1 MAISK
6 EEVLKAA
13 NLARMELSPQEVEL
27 FSGQLESIL
36 GFIDQLKEADVSGVS
51 PMNHLLDIRNVTR
64 LDEPG
69 VSLNRD
75 LILATAPQKVKGHF
89 QVPKVIE

>member
-51 PMNHLLDIRNVTR
+51 PMNHILDIRNVTR
-64 LDEPG
+64 PDEPG
-69 VSLNRD
+69 VSLSRD
-75 LILATAPQKVKGHF
+75 LILETAPQKNKGHF

>member
-1 MAISK
+1 MAISR

-13 NLARMELSPQEVEL
+13 GLSRMELSPQEVEL

-51 PMNHLLDIRNVTR
+51 PMNHILDIRNITR
-64 LDEPG
+64 PDEPG
-69 VSLNRD
+69 VCLDRD
-75 LILATAPQKVKGHF
+75 LILETAPQKNKGHF